1 MVSSRFGLVIKD
13 IVRSFSTR
21 NYLFFIFNT
30 LIYNLCFF
38 LVDIYMDNQLTNK
51 LYYEEYSNVAVIFAT
66 ILNFDIEVV
75 GMRVLN
81 EIICDFDEVV
91 SNSLF

>member
-1 MVSSRFGLVIKD
+1 
-13 IVRSFSTR
+13 
-21 NYLFFIFNT
+21 
-30 LIYNLCFF
+30 
-38 LVDIYMDNQLTNK
+38 MDNQLTNK

-66 ILNFDIEVV
+66 ILNFDIEAV

-91 SNSLF
+91 SKLPFAPVIITWTIFKI

>member
-1 MVSSRFGLVIKD
+1 
-13 IVRSFSTR
+13 
-21 NYLFFIFNT
+21 
-30 LIYNLCFF
+30 
-38 LVDIYMDNQLTNK
+38 MDNQLTNK